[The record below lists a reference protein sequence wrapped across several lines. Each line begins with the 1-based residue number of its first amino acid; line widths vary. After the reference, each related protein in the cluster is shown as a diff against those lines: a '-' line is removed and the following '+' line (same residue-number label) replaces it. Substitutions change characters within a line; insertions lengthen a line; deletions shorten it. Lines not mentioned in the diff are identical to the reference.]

1 MLMDDHQTRASA
13 AEAVALELQPGTNG
27 IWTFVFIDMIVFSL
41 MFLVFLSE
49 RFRIPKIYAEGQAH
63 LDFRIGLTNTLLL
76 ITSSLF
82 MADAVAAARDRSVV
96 SVKRNLL
103 ACLACGAAF
112 CVNKIFE
119 YHAKLNHGLTPAH
132 NSFYSFYFF
141 ITGAHFIHVV
151 GTMIFI
157 VHCVREDALKIG
169 QESYR
174 RKLENV
180 GLFWHFVDLL
190 WIFIFPLLYLT
201 GGI

>member
-1 MLMDDHQTRASA
+1 MDQRD
-13 AEAVALELQPGTNG
+13 ALKAGLERQPGTNG

-49 RFRIPKIYAEGQAH
+49 KIRLPKIYAAGQAH

-82 MADAVAAARDRSVV
+82 MADAVASTRRRSVV
-96 SVKRNLL
+96 AVRRNLL
-103 ACLACGAAF
+103 ACLACGGAF
-112 CVNKIFE
+112 CVNKLFE
-119 YHAKLNHGLTPAH
+119 YHAKLSAGLSPAH

-141 ITGAHFIHVV
+141 ITGAHFLHVI
-151 GTMIFI
+151 GAMIFFI
-157 VHCVREDALKIG
+157 HCMRQNELQMVQPG
-169 QESYR
+169 YR

-201 GGI
+201 RGA